1 MDGVNQLTDVIEVC
15 TDGSSLS
22 EKGVD
27 TAVELARS
35 LGLPLVGMTSVPG
48 NPKVVNTLDLEDES
62 VRKRLNYV
70 KQAAEEAGVQCQ
82 LVAEHCSAPWEG
94 ILAVAQRYDARFIVM
109 ASRGLGSLGSLILGS
124 ETQKVLAQVDRP
136 VLVIR

>member
-1 MDGVNQLTDVIEVC
+1 MDGINELTDVIQVC

-27 TAVELARS
+27 TAVELAKS
-35 LGLPLVGMTSVPG
+35 LGLPLVGMTSVVGKP
-48 NPKVVNTLDLEDES
+48 NTVHGIEHEDES
-62 VRKRLNYV
+62 VRKRLAYV
-70 KQAAEEAGVQCQ
+70 QEAAQAAGVHCQ
-82 LVAEHCSAPWEG
+82 LVAEHCNAPWEG
-94 ILAVAQRYDARFIVM
+94 ILAVAHRYDARFIVM

>member
-1 MDGVNQLTDVIEVC
+1 MDGVNQLTDVIQVC

-22 EKGVD
+22 EKGID
-27 TAVELARS
+27 TAVELAKT
-35 LGLPLVGMTSVPG
+35 LGLPLVGMTSVLGKP
-48 NPKVVNTLDLEDES
+48 NTVHGLEFEDDG
-62 VRKRLNYV
+62 VKKRLEYV
-70 KQAAEEAGVQCQ
+70 RQKAAQAGVQCQ
-82 LVAEHCSAPWEG
+82 LVAEHCPAAWEG
-94 ILAVAQRYDARFIVM
+94 ILAVAKRYDARFIVM

>member
-1 MDGVNQLTDVIEVC
+1 MDHGIQPTDVVQVC

-22 EKGVD
+22 EKGID
-27 TAVELARS
+27 TAVGLAKS
-35 LGLPLVGMTSVPG
+35 LGLPLVGMTAVPG
-48 NPKVVNTLDLEDES
+48 KPKLVAGLEYEDEE
-62 VRKRLNYV
+62 VRTRLAYV
-70 KQAAEEAGVQCQ
+70 REVAEAAGVPYE

-94 ILAVAQRYDARFIVM
+94 ILAVAHRYDARFIVM
-109 ASRGLGSLGSLILGS
+109 ASRGLGSLGSFILGS

>member
-1 MDGVNQLTDVIEVC
+1 MVNGIQPTDVVQVC

-22 EKGVD
+22 EKGID
-27 TAVELARS
+27 TAVSLAKD
-35 LGLPLVGMTSVPG
+35 LGLPLVGMTAVPG
-48 NPKVVNTLDLEDES
+48 KPKLVAGIEYEDEP
-62 VRKRLNYV
+62 VRARLAYV
-70 KQAAEEAGVQCQ
+70 REAAEAAGVPCV
-82 LVAEHCSAPWEG
+82 LVAEHCAAPWEG
-94 ILAVAQRYDARFIVM
+94 ILAVAHRYDARFIVM